1 MIASGRYGDYIGAIK
16 AGETDRE
23 ILIGL
28 FFLRGLDD
36 SFMAGYSEKERYE
49 AGKEILRLISRT
61 DTIRIIDILDRR
73 SGEIRPIETS
83 GIPQFSEFTDADR
96 VLRIL
101 LANEGCDF
109 EYIGYMFNKNAQESA
124 QYKYG
129 ENHYKLCYQLGLVEW
144 AGKAKIT
151 KATKTSQ
158 LGTAYLE
165 YNEDARES
173 LQAKLCFRLP
183 IIQRQLTEAKHGTID
198 GMQMLLDAGLSRS
211 TAVRRRSSMR
221 QMLRAVSATLPE
233 NMDYT
238 KNIDWF

>member
-1 MIASGRYGDYIGAIK
+1 MDEINRYGNYIEAIK
-16 AGETDRE
+16 AGESDHE
-23 ILIGL
+23 ALIGL
-28 FFLRGLDD
+28 FFLRGMDD
-36 SFMAGYSEKERYE
+36 GFMAGYSEEERYD
-49 AGKEILRLISRT
+49 AGKMILRMISDT
-61 DTIRIIDILDRR
+61 DSICIIDILDRH
-73 SGEIRPIETS
+73 SKDIQPVVTS

-144 AGKAKIT
+144 AGKARIT
-151 KATKTSQ
+151 KATKISR
-158 LGTAYLE
+158 LGAAYLE
-165 YNEDARES
+165 YDDESRET

-183 IIQRQLTEAKHGTID
+183 VIQRQLTEAKHGSVD
-198 GMQMLLDAGLSRS
+198 GLQMLLDAGLSRS
-211 TAVRRRSSMR
+211 TAIRRRSSMR
-221 QMLRAVSATLPE
+221 QMLRAISRTLPK

-238 KNIDWF
+238 RNIEWF

>member
-1 MIASGRYGDYIGAIK
+1 MDAISRYGNYIEAVIT
-16 AGETDRE
+16 GESDHET
-23 ILIGL
+23 LVGL
-28 FFLRGLDD
+28 FFLRGMDD

-49 AGKEILRLISRT
+49 AGKIILRLISDT
-61 DTIRIIDILDRR
+61 DTARIIDILDRH
-73 SGEIRPIETS
+73 SNDIRPIVTS
-83 GIPQFSEFTDADR
+83 GIPQFSEFTDADK

-109 EYIGYMFNKNAQESA
+109 EYIGYMVNKNAQESA

-151 KATKTSQ
+151 KATKISR
-158 LGTAYLE
+158 LGAAYLE

-183 IIQRQLTEAKHGTID
+183 IIQKQLTEAKHGDVD
-198 GMQMLLDAGLSRS
+198 GMQMLLDAGLSQS

-221 QMLRAVSATLPE
+221 QMLRAISRTLPE
-233 NMDYT
+233 DKDYT
-238 KNIDWF
+238 ENIDWF